1 MGTERMNAGSVVVA
15 AAVDVIVV
23 LVFALVRRPTS
34 LGGASHNEGVLGLF
48 GTAWPFLAGLALGWL
63 GLRAWR
69 HPYRTVWTGI
79 GIWIATVAGG
89 MALRVVSGQT
99 AQLPFVLVATTAL
112 GVLLVGWRAMRL
124 LMIRA
129 RHAGH

>member
-23 LVFALVRRPTS
+23 LVFALVGR
-34 LGGASHNEGVLGLF
+34 ASHNEGVLGLF

-99 AQLPFVLVATTAL
+99 AQLPFVLVATAAL

>member
-23 LVFALVRRPTS
+23 LVFALVGR
-34 LGGASHNEGVLGLF
+34 ASHNEGVLGLF

-99 AQLPFVLVATTAL
+99 AQLSFVLVATGAL

>member
-23 LVFALVRRPTS
+23 LVFALVGR
-34 LGGASHNEGVLGLF
+34 ASHNEGVLGLF

-129 RHAGH
+129 RHAAH